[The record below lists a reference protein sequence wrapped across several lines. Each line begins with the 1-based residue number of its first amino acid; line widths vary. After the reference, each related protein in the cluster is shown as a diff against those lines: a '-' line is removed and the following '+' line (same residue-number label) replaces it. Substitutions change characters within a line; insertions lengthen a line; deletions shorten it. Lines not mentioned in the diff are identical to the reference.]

1 MSSNNNQCM
10 IMTTPVHHKVDS
22 EDNELS
28 GNSYIDNCENN
39 DMLNDVDLVN
49 GPNPWLPAYGYQ
61 IQHQQTYN
69 RPTHEE
75 QSNGLI
81 SFFIVFNSL

>member
-1 MSSNNNQCM
+1 M

-22 EDNELS
+22 EDKELSEDSFVDNCDNEL
-28 GNSYIDNCENN
+28 
-39 DMLNDVDLVN
+39 LNDVDLVN

-75 QSNGLI
+75 QSNGLT
-81 SFFIVFNSL
+81 FYYLFIL